1 MRKPDKPSLR
11 KAIMKVNDVIGKE
24 EIELTS
30 TYILDSG
37 ALLHRVRWSK
47 DALFGDLAYMYVS
60 YVRRHYDSAS
70 IAFDVVP

>member
-47 DALFGDLAYMYVS
+47 DALLGDLAYMYVS
-60 YVRRHYDSAS
+60 YVRRHYDSAI
-70 IAFDVVP
+70 IAFDGVP